1 MIPAPFRYVAAPT
14 VPDAAALLREH
25 GDDAKVIAGGQSLL
39 PLMKLRLATPTVL
52 VDLAGAGLQGMR
64 VDGGS
69 LVIGAM
75 TSYRDVARSPL
86 VALHAPLLARAAS
99 VVGDPQVRNRGTIG
113 GGVAHADPAS
123 DVSCALMA
131 LGAAVVAVG
140 PDGVR
145 RELAIDDL
153 FVGFWTS
160 VLASDEVLT
169 EIRVPSAAGAGWA
182 YEKFTIRAQDW
193 AMVAV
198 AVCGGRVALASMAD
212 RIIRAH
218 STESALAAGASI
230 ADAAAVAAEGTEPG
244 SDLRAS
250 GAYRRHLA
258 TVLTADALHTAGAS
272 RRS

>member
-25 GDDAKVIAGGQSLL
+25 GDEAKVIAGGQSLL

-52 VDLAGAGLQGMR
+52 VDLRGVGLTGVR
-64 VDGGS
+64 VDDGS

-75 TSYRDVARSPL
+75 TTYRDVARSAE
-86 VALHAPLLARAAS
+86 VAEHAPLLARAAS

-131 LGAAVVAVG
+131 LGATVVAVG
-140 PDGVR
+140 PGGSR
-145 RELAIDDL
+145 RELGIDDL

-160 VLASDEVLT
+160 ALAADEVLT
-169 EIRVPSAAGAGWA
+169 EIRVPSAADAGWA

-212 RIIRAH
+212 RIVRAH
-218 STESALAAGASI
+218 GTEGLLASGASI
-230 ADAAAVAAEGTEPG
+230 AEAAAVAAEGTDPS

-250 GAYRRHLA
+250 AAYRRHLA
-258 TVLTADALHTAGAS
+258 TVLTADALLAAAGQAT
-272 RRS
+272 